1 MADAES
7 STILDISQQLDL
19 LIVQYFQTLA
29 DVFKYKQLLEND
41 VKDGFINMAKVT
53 VLCFCTTVSVTR
65 CIYRFFYNAL
75 LSIVKIQMSY
85 TVTGQG
91 CVVQTMD
98 LHMEK

>member
-41 VKDGFINMAKVT
+41 MKDGFINMAKVT
-53 VLCFCTTVSVTR
+53 VPLFLYYSLCNS
-65 CIYRFFYNAL
+65 
-75 LSIVKIQMSY
+75 
-85 TVTGQG
+85 
-91 CVVQTMD
+91 
-98 LHMEK
+98 LHLQIFL